1 MSKLDLVVI
10 LLSLVQ
16 LRQNY
21 LNPVK
26 LSQLSIRWRLEASG
40 GEALNLWK
48 KILETANRIYYK
60 YIACN
65 AKENT

>member
-40 GEALNLWK
+40 GEALNL
-48 KILETANRIYYK
+48 
-60 YIACN
+60 
-65 AKENT
+65 